1 MIVLGLTGSIGM
13 GKTTA
18 SKVLRR
24 MGIPVHDADAAV
36 HRTLAPGGPAVPAVE
51 HEFPGVVRNGCIDR
65 QELGRRVFGNPAALA
80 RLEAIVHP
88 LVRASAQAFL
98 RRCALRREPL
108 AVLDVPLLFETGRN
122 ADVDATILVSAP
134 AFIQAQRVLR
144 RPGMT
149 AGKLN
154 DIRARQMP
162 DREKRRLADF
172 VVPTGLGRRQSL
184 RALARIVRLVR
195 AGKMPRHRPPRRQ
208 PGTAN
213 HLYHA

>member
-18 SKVLRR
+18 SKALRR

-36 HRTLAPGGPAVPAVE
+36 HRALAPGGAAVSAIE
-51 HEFPGVVRNGCIDR
+51 REFPGVVRNGRIDR
-65 QELGRRVFGNPAALA
+65 QALGRRVFGDPAALA

-88 LVRASAQAFL
+88 LVRVSAEAFL
-98 RRCALRREPL
+98 RHCALRRESL
-108 AVLDVPLLFETGRN
+108 VVLDVPLLFETGRD
-122 ADVDATILVSAP
+122 ADVDMTILVSAP

-149 AGKLN
+149 ADKLR

-162 DREKRRLADF
+162 DRDKRRLADF
-172 VVPTGLGRRQSL
+172 IVPTGLGRRDSL
-184 RALARIVRLVR
+184 RSLARIVRLVR
-195 AGKMPRHRPPRRQ
+195 AGKMRGRRLPGRQ
-208 PGTAN
+208 PGTTD
-213 HLYHA
+213 HPHHA